1 MSGSMAE
8 RGGVSE
14 GVSSLLVNYSS
25 SSDSNDEETP
35 PVVKK
40 YKERYSFIVLTC
52 T

>member
-1 MSGSMAE
+1 MAE

-14 GVSSLLVNYSS
+14 GMSSLLVNYSS

-35 PVVKK
+35 PIAKK

>member
-14 GVSSLLVNYSS
+14 GVSLLVNYSS
-25 SSDSNDEETP
+25 SSDSNDEEAS